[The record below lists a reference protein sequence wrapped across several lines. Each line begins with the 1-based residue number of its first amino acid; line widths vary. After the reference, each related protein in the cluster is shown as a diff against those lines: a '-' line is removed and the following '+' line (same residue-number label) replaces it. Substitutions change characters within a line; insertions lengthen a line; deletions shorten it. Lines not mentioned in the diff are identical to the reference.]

1 MKFAGSARRGIAALA
16 LCALMPT
23 ARANI
28 DLVIE
33 GVDDEVRDNL
43 LVMLSVQRYR
53 ERDDLDEAMLDRLN
67 ERLDAEVRS
76 AMRPFGYYAPTVQS
90 SVEHLPN
97 GKDWRVHLQ
106 IDPGPPVMLTSV
118 NVSVKGPGENEKMFR
133 DLLAD
138 TTLKPGHRLSHT
150 AYDRLK
156 GDLQRTALSSGFLDA
171 RYERS
176 ELRVD
181 PKNLT
186 AEAILE
192 LQTGERYRFGATS
205 IEQDAIDPKVAV
217 RYLRYRE
224 GDYFDASKLLT
235 TQFALDDTLYFTNV
249 EIIPGTRDTQT
260 YTVPMTVRAQTGKRN
275 KYTAAVGYGTDTRFR
290 GTLAWEDRRINS
302 RGHRS
307 RVDLLGAST
316 QQSLQARYV
325 IPVGDP
331 ALENFSLQSSIGRE
345 ELADLDTRT
354 LEFTPS
360 LTQIRGRWQR
370 VLFVTLERTATEAPS
385 EPTRTDTLLV
395 PGISY
400 ALLPASFSGAEP
412 LVLGRGLYAELTGST
427 SALGSDSDFLQFKVQ
442 DEHVFDLSPRWHLL
456 LRGQLGLSAVKD
468 FSELPGSRRFFA
480 GGDRS
485 VRGYALN
492 SLSPIDADGNKTGGR
507 HLVVFS
513 VEFER
518 DLPRNFGVAA
528 FFDTGNAVNKLGDPL
543 EYSVGV
549 GFRWRIP
556 VVTLGIDIAQS
567 LSQPKL
573 SPRLH
578 LNIQPRL

>member
-1 MKFAGSARRGIAALA
+1 MTLAGSARRALAALA
-16 LCALMPT
+16 LYALLP
-23 ARANI
+23 AAHANI
-28 DLVIE
+28 DLVID
-33 GVDDEVRDNL
+33 GVDDEVRANL
-43 LVMLSVQRYR
+43 LVVLSVQRYR
-53 ERDDLDEAMLDRLN
+53 ERDDLDEMMLDRLN
-67 ERLDAEVRS
+67 ERLDGEVRS
-76 AMRPFGYYAPTVQS
+76 AMRPFGFYAPTVQS

-97 GKDWRVHLQ
+97 GRDWKVHLK
-106 IDPGPPVMLTSV
+106 IDPGPPVILTATTV
-118 NVSVKGPGENEKMFR
+118 NVTGPGENDKMFR
-133 DLLAD
+133 DLLAN
-138 TTLKPGHRLSHT
+138 TTLKPGHRLNHA

-156 GDLQRTALSSGFLDA
+156 GDLQRTALSSGYLDA
-171 RYERS
+171 RYQRN

-192 LQTGERYRFGATS
+192 LQTGERYRFGPTT
-205 IEQDAIDPKVAV
+205 IEQDAIDPKLAA
-217 RYLRYRE
+217 RYLRYHE

-235 TQFALDDTLYFTNV
+235 TQFALDDTLYFSTV
-249 EIIPGTRDTQT
+249 EIVPGARDPQT
-260 YTVPMTVRAQTGKRN
+260 LTVPVTVRGQTGKRN
-275 KYTAAVGYGTDTRFR
+275 KYTAAIGYGTDTRFR
-290 GTLAWEDRRINS
+290 GTLAWEDRRINT

-316 QQSLQARYV
+316 QQQLQARYV

-331 ALENFSLQSSIGRE
+331 ALESFSLQSSIGRE

-354 LEFTPS
+354 LQFTPS

-370 VLFVTLERTATEAPS
+370 VLFASLERTETEAPG
-385 EPTRTDTLLV
+385 EPTSIDTLLV

-456 LRGQLGLSAVKD
+456 LRGQLGVTAVKD
-468 FSELPGSRRFFA
+468 FDELPGSRRFFA

-485 VRGYALN
+485 VRGFALN

-507 HLVVFS
+507 HLIVAS
-513 VEFER
+513 IEFER

-528 FFDTGNAVNKLGDPL
+528 FFDTGNAVNKIGDPL

-556 VVTLGIDIAQS
+556 VVTLGIDIAQA
-567 LSQPKL
+567 LSEPDL